1 MIESKQNQYV
11 KIVKELKTKKG
22 RLEHGKLIIEGI
34 KSVNDCLK
42 LGIDCDF
49 ILTNSDCDMTFGN
62 IPTFKVAKSIF
73 DDLTSQ
79 VTPQGVLGVFKQPQ
93 QVFIKPTTDFIVLDG
108 LQDAGNVGTILR
120 TALAT
125 GFKRVILIDCVDAF
139 SQKVVSSSMTS
150 IFNLEIQK
158 CKREEFVQLSKE
170 WNLPLY
176 VADLDGVNALQF
188 KAQCGIIGIVIGN
201 EGNGVSNE
209 LKSISTAVVT
219 LPMDRNIESLNA
231 AVSAGVLMYVL
242 KNNKE

>member
-11 KIVKELKTKKG
+11 KLVKDLKTKKG
-22 RLEHGKLIIEGI
+22 RLEHKKLIIEGF

-42 LGIDCDF
+42 LGVECNF
-49 ILTNSDCDMTFGN
+49 ILTNCDCELTFEN
-62 IPTFKVAKSIF
+62 IPTFKVANSVF
-73 DDLTSQ
+73 DELTSQ

-93 QVFIKPTTDFIVLDG
+93 QVFTKPTTDFIVLDG

-139 SQKVVSSSMTS
+139 SQKVVSSSMTA

-158 CKREEFVQLSKE
+158 SKREEFVKLSKE
-170 WNLPLY
+170 WDLPIY

-188 KAQCGIIGIVIGN
+188 KSKCGIIGIVIGN
-201 EGNGVSNE
+201 EGNGVSEE
-209 LKSISTAVVT
+209 LKRIASTIVT
-219 LPMDRNIESLNA
+219 LPMDKNIESLNA